1 MYIDGQ
7 IASLCV
13 NLTPSD
19 ESGKTDGCDGVR
31 FTHKLEMCP
40 PGPFQGVRKRGL
52 MMMMGFAFAFY
63 R

>member
-1 MYIDGQ
+1 MYVDGQ

-40 PGPFQGVRKRGL
+40 PARFKESVNVG
-52 MMMMGFAFAFY
+52 
-63 R
+63 